1 MEIPDSSQV
10 SRQAEI
16 EGAEQSRRKQ
26 SAYIY
31 IDQMYSPKIT
41 LLRQKALQK
50 RKELKKENPS
60 WVITLKYPARIFVK
74 KHENDRYSLYRW
86 SAEGD
91 SSTE

>member
-1 MEIPDSSQV
+1 
-10 SRQAEI
+10 
-16 EGAEQSRRKQ
+16 
-26 SAYIY
+26 
-31 IDQMYSPKIT
+31 MYSPKIT

-74 KHENDRYSLYRW
+74 KHENDRYNLYRW

-91 SSTE
+91 GSNE

>member
-1 MEIPDSSQV
+1 
-10 SRQAEI
+10 
-16 EGAEQSRRKQ
+16 
-26 SAYIY
+26 
-31 IDQMYSPKIT
+31 MYSPKIT

-74 KHENDRYSLYRW
+74 MHENDRYNLYRW

-91 SSTE
+91 GSNE